1 MNPSQPISRKPKE
14 GPAARQTERAMAKAA
29 AKVAA
34 KKAANRERSK
44 NSGGSRSNRPELAD
58 NCDAP
63 EPSLPRQARSGRGER
78 DDREEKPRAQPKPR
92 DGSELSALSPEDAY
106 KAIFTHAGRLLAIK
120 DWSRDGLAQRL
131 AERFKLAPGS
141 HAMAAKAADRM
152 REIGALDDAR
162 FARGFIRAR
171 LGKRSVEQAV
181 RELSAHGV
189 SASDAQIA
197 VEELR
202 QEGLIAEP
210 ADQAYELWS
219 KKFDSLPADERE
231 RGKQS
236 RYMASRGFSYDAL
249 NRIWSR
255 LKREEKDR

>member
-1 MNPSQPISRKPKE
+1 MNNPSQPISRKPKE
-14 GPAARQTERAMAKAA
+14 GSAARQTERAMAKAA

-58 NCDAP
+58 NCASAEDERPRSSRP
-63 EPSLPRQARSGRGER
+63 E
-78 DDREEKPRAQPKPR
+78 REERPKAQPKPR
-92 DGSELSALSPEDAY
+92 DGSELAASSAEDAY
-106 KAIFTHAGRLLAIK
+106 KAVFTHAGRLLAIK
-120 DWSRDGLAQRL
+120 DWSRDGLAKRL
-131 AERFKLAPGS
+131 LERFKLAPG
-141 HAMAAKAADRM
+141 AQEMARRAADRM

-171 LGKRSVEQAV
+171 LGKRSAEQAV

-189 SASDAQIA
+189 SAADAQIA
-197 VEELR
+197 LDELR
-202 QEGLIAEP
+202 QEGLVAEP

-219 KKFDSLPADERE
+219 KKFDGLPVDDRE

-249 NRIWSR
+249 SRIWSR
-255 LKREEKDR
+255 VKREARDREE